1 MSTVQKRKSMRPMIT
16 QIIVYLILGL
26 WAITTIY
33 PMVWIV
39 QNSFKTSQQI
49 IDNSFSLPV
58 SLNLENFLR
67 AFDEQVL
74 NGYIN
79 SFIISGTVVIFTL
92 VFAALAGY
100 ILGRFEF
107 KLKKFIQSLVMGS
120 LLIPVF
126 ATILPVFEMLL
137 KADLIDRHIGLILPQ
152 IAGNLP
158 FAIMLLS
165 SFMETIPR
173 EMEEAAV
180 VEGATTFHIF
190 TRVIAPLTK
199 PALATSAIFAFLWS
213 YNDLFSSLII
223 MRTRTK
229 MPINVLLTEISS
241 QYGTNYGLM
250 AAVII
255 IILIPVLIFYVIAQ
269 NQIVE
274 GMTAGAVK
282 G

>member
-1 MSTVQKRKSMRPMIT
+1 MKKLFAKTSKA
-16 QIIVYLILGL
+16 LIYVVLLL
-26 WAITTIY
+26 WSLTTIY
-33 PMVWIV
+33 PMVWVIL
-39 QNSFKTSQQI
+39 NAFKSSQEI
-49 IDNSFSLPV
+49 IDNSFSFPLA
-58 SLNLENFLR
+58 LNLDNFVL
-67 AFDEQVL
+67 AFKQNIVS
-74 NGYIN
+74 GYMN
-79 SFIISGTVVIFTL
+79 SLLISGSVVVFTL
-92 VFAALAGY
+92 IFASFAGY
-100 ILGRFEF
+100 ILARFDF
-107 KLKKFIQSLVMGS
+107 KLKKFVQSLVMGS

-137 KADLIDRHIGLILPQ
+137 DWKLIDNHIGLILPQ

-158 FAIMLLS
+158 FALMLLS
-165 SFMETIPR
+165 SFMETIPQ

-180 VEGATTFHIF
+180 VEGANTFQIF

-223 MRTRTK
+223 MRSKNK

-250 AAVII
+250 AAVILI
-255 IILIPVLIFYVIAQ
+255 IVVPVLLFYMIAQ

>member
-1 MSTVQKRKSMRPMIT
+1 MSKKKWLRLKDRISKGIMLTI
-16 QIIVYLILGL
+16 LIG
-26 WAITTIY
+26 WALTTIY
-33 PMVWIV
+33 PMFWVV
-39 QNSFKTSQQI
+39 MNAFKTSNEI
-49 IDNSFSLPV
+49 IDNAFALPK
-58 SLNLENFLR
+58 SLNLENYYR
-67 AFDEQVL
+67 AIEEHVL
-74 NGYIN
+74 SGYMN
-79 SFIISGTVVIFTL
+79 SLIISGSVVVFTIII
-92 VFAALAGY
+92 ASLASY
-100 ILGRFEF
+100 VIARFQF
-107 KLKKFIQSLVMGS
+107 KSKIIINALVMGS

-137 KADLIDRHIGLILPQ
+137 KGGLVDNHLGLILPQ

-158 FAIMLLS
+158 FAIMVLS
-165 SFMETIPR
+165 SFMETIPV

-180 VEGATTFHIF
+180 VEGASTFQIF
-190 TRVIAPLTK
+190 TRIIAPLTK
-199 PALATSAIFAFLWS
+199 PAIATTAIFAFLWS

-223 MRTRTK
+223 MRSKDK

-250 AAVII
+250 AAVIVI
-255 IILIPVLIFYVIAQ
+255 IIIPVLVFYMFAQ

>member
-1 MSTVQKRKSMRPMIT
+1 MKKLFAKTSKA
-16 QIIVYLILGL
+16 LIYVVLLL
-26 WAITTIY
+26 WSLTTIY
-33 PMVWIV
+33 PMVWVIL
-39 QNSFKTSQQI
+39 NAFKSSQEI
-49 IDNSFSLPV
+49 IDNSFSFPV
-58 SLNLENFLR
+58 ALNLDNFVL
-67 AFDEQVL
+67 AFKQNIVS
-74 NGYIN
+74 GYMN
-79 SFIISGTVVIFTL
+79 SLLISGSVVVFTL
-92 VFAALAGY
+92 IFASFAGY
-100 ILGRFEF
+100 ILARFDF
-107 KLKKFIQSLVMGS
+107 KLKKFVQSLVMGS

-137 KADLIDRHIGLILPQ
+137 DWKLIDNHIGLILPQ

-158 FAIMLLS
+158 FALMLLS
-165 SFMETIPR
+165 SFMETIPQ

-180 VEGATTFHIF
+180 VEGANTFQIF

-223 MRTRTK
+223 MRSKNK

-250 AAVII
+250 AAVILI
-255 IILIPVLIFYVIAQ
+255 IVVPVLLFYMIAQ

>member
-1 MSTVQKRKSMRPMIT
+1 MKNKKEFSLRPLLT
-16 QIIVYLILGL
+16 KTLVYVLLSL
-26 WAITTIY
+26 WAATTIY
-33 PMVWIV
+33 PMVWVV
-39 QNSFKTSQQI
+39 QNSFKTSQEI

-58 SLNLENFLR
+58 RLNLENFVR
-67 AFDEQVL
+67 AFEEQVL
-74 NGYIN
+74 SGYIN

-92 VFAALAGY
+92 IFAALAGY
-100 ILGRFEF
+100 ILGRFDF

-126 ATILPVFEMLL
+126 ATILPVFELL
-137 KADLIDRHIGLILPQ
+137 LNFKLIDKHIGLILPQ

-180 VEGATTFHIF
+180 VEGATTFKIF

-223 MRTRTK
+223 MRTRSK

-250 AAVII
+250 SAVII
-255 IILIPVLIFYVIAQ
+255 IILVPVLVFYMLAQ

>member
-1 MSTVQKRKSMRPMIT
+1 MNWKKSTVISALSKGVMFT
-16 QIIVYLILGL
+16 LLIG
-26 WAITTIY
+26 WALTTIY
-33 PMVWIV
+33 PMFWVV
-39 QNSFKTSQQI
+39 MNSFKTSNEI
-49 IDNSFSLPV
+49 IKNSFSVPT
-58 SLNLENFLR
+58 SLNFENYIR
-67 AFDEQVL
+67 AFEEKVL
-74 NGYIN
+74 SGYVN
-79 SFIISGTVVIFTL
+79 SFIISGTVVIFT
-92 VFAALAGY
+92 VIFGALAGY
-100 ILGRFEF
+100 IMGRFHFRF
-107 KLKKFIQSLVMGS
+107 KKLVQSLVLGS

-137 KADLIDRHIGLILPQ
+137 NTHLVDRHIGLILPQ

-158 FAIMLLS
+158 FAIMVLS
-165 SFMETIPR
+165 SFMETIPI

-180 VEGATTFHIF
+180 VEGATTFQIF
-190 TRVIAPLTK
+190 TRVIAPITK
-199 PALATSAIFAFLWS
+199 PAIATTAIFAFLWS

-223 MRTRTK
+223 MRSRDK
-229 MPINVLLTEISS
+229 MPVNVLLTEISS

-255 IILIPVLIFYVIAQ
+255 IIVVPVLAFYALAQ